1 MTMDGSENDEELN
14 KIIERKARELL
25 KGLGMMLLSLVRMV
39 SRALLG
45 VGRLLLWTS
54 GRRGVLHVS
63 C

>member
-25 KGLGMMLLSLVRMV
+25 KGAGNDVVELGEDGFESFVR
-39 SRALLG
+39 SRK
-45 VGRLLLWTS
+45 VVVVDFW
-54 GRRGVLHVS
+54 RRGVLHVS